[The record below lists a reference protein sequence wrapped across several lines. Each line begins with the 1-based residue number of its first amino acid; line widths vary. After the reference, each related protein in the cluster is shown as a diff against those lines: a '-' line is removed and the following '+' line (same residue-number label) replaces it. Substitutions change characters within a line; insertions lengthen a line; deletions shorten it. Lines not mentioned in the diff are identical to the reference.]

1 MNIQEYIESGILEAY
16 VLGSASEAEARE
28 LLYLKDKHPEIR
40 QALQEL
46 EMDMEHIAEQM
57 AVPPPPLT
65 WMKIEAELNNI
76 IPQPQSKPLLRG
88 QNEYRDHR
96 QFNSQKQNQYIEVE
110 AESTHMRV
118 HKAWKWVFGAV
129 FILGKIF
136 LIFAIYF
143 YLENKHAQEQ
153 IQELKTELHLKRV
166 QP

>member
-16 VLGSASEAEARE
+16 VLDSASEAEVRK
-28 LLYLKDKHPEIR
+28 LFYLKDKHPEIR

-46 EMDMEHIAEQM
+46 ERDMEHIAEQM

-65 WMKIEAELNNI
+65 WLKIEAELNSI
-76 IPQPQSKPLLRG
+76 IPQANHILPRQG
-88 QNEYRDHR
+88 GHQDHQ
-96 QFNSQKQNQYIEVE
+96 QFKSPKQNQYIEVE

-118 HKAWKWVFGAV
+118 HKAWKWIFAVV
-129 FILGKIF
+129 FILSKIF
-136 LIFAIYF
+136 LICTIYF

-153 IQELKTELHLKRV
+153 IQELKTELRSKPV